1 MAGVNASY
9 PAEATER
16 IRTGNSSGPG
26 VRMHFKSPMTKN
38 VNSENPIEKN
48 VSHFLVTFFWRE
60 GGREGEWRIEFAVIL
75 SIMRRIQLS
84 ICDELSLCRF

>member
-1 MAGVNASY
+1 MAGVNAY
-9 PAEATER
+9 PAEAAER

-48 VSHFLVTFFWRE
+48 VSLFFFFLRGGGGWE
-60 GGREGEWRIEFAVIL
+60 GGIEFAVIL
-75 SIMRRIQLS
+75 RIMRRIQLS

>member
-1 MAGVNASY
+1 MFFICLAGVNAY
-9 PAEATER
+9 PAEAAER

-48 VSHFLVTFFWRE
+48 VSHFF
-60 GGREGEWRIEFAVIL
+60 GGGGGEWG
-75 SIMRRIQLS
+75 SG
-84 ICDELSLCRF
+84 ELNLR